1 MADVESRPATR
12 SRTTTAERPLS
23 PHLEVYTLS
32 LTMIMSG
39 LHRITGMVLCLGIL
53 LLVWWLVALSGDAGS
68 FQTAANVLGSWFG
81 RLVIFGFSWTLFH
94 HLLGGVRHAIWDT
107 GRGMDHPERE
117 QLALATI
124 IGSLA
129 ITALVWLVAFMI
141 G

>member
-1 MADVESRPATR
+1 MADVDTRPAQR

-39 LHRITGMVLCLGIL
+39 LHRITGMVLCVGIL

-68 FQTAANVLGSWFG
+68 FQTASNVLGSWFG

-107 GRGMDHPERE
+107 GVGMDSPQRE

-124 IGSLA
+124 VGSLA
-129 ITALVWLVAFMI
+129 LTALVWLVALFI